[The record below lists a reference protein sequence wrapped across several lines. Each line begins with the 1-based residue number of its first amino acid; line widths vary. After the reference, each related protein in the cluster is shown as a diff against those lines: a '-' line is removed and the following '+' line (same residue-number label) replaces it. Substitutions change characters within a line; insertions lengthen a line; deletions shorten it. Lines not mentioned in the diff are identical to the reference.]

1 MCALHIHTFKCQLPS
16 FYEPTF
22 QISTKAFVFSVVVVV
37 IVVVVVVVV
46 VAAAVAVAVVAVY
59 VCFCV
64 CTCFISTQDRLAPRV
79 LLFTVF
85 EFL

>member
-37 IVVVVVVVV
+37 IVVVVV
-46 VAAAVAVAVVAVY
+46 AAAVAVVAVY

-64 CTCFISTQDRLAPRV
+64 CTCFVSTQDRLAPRV